1 MDLGVGGMLMVGL
14 EDGFVGGGSD
24 PYTSF
29 SSDAPPHTNKQKLY
43 GSWLL
48 NKQERPEEEDD
59 WRSNCLKVAKTT
71 TSEDDFSTSKAALLR
86 SPFRAIPPH
95 TNKQKLYG
103 SWLLNK
109 QERPEE
115 EDDWRSSCLKVAKTT
130 TSEDD
135 FSASKAALLRSPLL
149 RSNSSDGQQI
159 LSFSSP
165 NSQAVPLP
173 YFQYQ
178 HHSSITTT
186 YGRDTTGYGC
196 GGMNGANMRGGLT
209 VVRGPFTPSQWM
221 ELEQQALIYKYITA
235 NVPVPSNLLIPIR
248 KALDSAGFSGFS
260 GGHIVPT
267 TWDLGGHEQQ
277 ALIYKYITA
286 NVPIPSNLLIPIRKA
301 LDSAGFSGF
310 SGGHIVPTT
319 FGWGAFRL
327 GFSNT
332 TDTEPGRCRRTDGK
346 KWRCSRDAVA
356 DQKYC
361 ERHMNRGRHRSRKP
375 VECQTGHSVSGPTTA
390 TTTSKLMPM
399 ASSTTA
405 SGVPDSLSRHP
416 QLKNLQPGAANDR
429 LFLNKENVG
438 ERSQAAT
445 DLCMLSPAIGL
456 KENQYCIPKQQQNP
470 YGESS
475 RSEFGL
481 VCSDSLLN
489 PLHKNSS
496 HISCRNYGSSQDLN
510 DRENGSQRSVVRQ
523 FMDDWPK
530 NHTDHHHRSA
540 VSWPNVDL
548 QADRT
553 QLSISIPVAAS
564 SDPSNEK
571 LALSSRELEMGL
583 GVGSV
588 VSEPNQR
595 QVNWIPISWENSL
608 GGPLGEV
615 LHSTNNSSG
624 GDCKS
629 SSALNLMTGGWDT
642 NPSAQLASSPTGVL
656 QKMTFRSL
664 SNSSAGSS
672 PRADNHKTHEG
683 NSSLLPAS

>member
-1 MDLGVGGMLMVGL
+1 MDLGAGGMLMVGL

-29 SSDAPPHTNKQKLY
+29 SSDA
-43 GSWLL
+43 
-48 NKQERPEEEDD
+48 
-59 WRSNCLKVAKTT
+59 
-71 TSEDDFSTSKAALLR
+71 
-86 SPFRAIPPH
+86 PPH

-149 RSNSSDGQQI
+149 RSNGSDGQQM

-165 NSQAVPLP
+165 TSQAVPLP

-178 HHSSITTT
+178 HHSSIPTTT

-196 GGMNGANMRGGLT
+196 GGMNGADMHGGLT

-221 ELEQQALIYKYITA
+221 ELEQQA
-235 NVPVPSNLLIPIR
+235 
-248 KALDSAGFSGFS
+248 F
-260 GGHIVPT
+260 
-267 TWDLGGHEQQ
+267 
-277 ALIYKYITA
+277 IYKYITA
-286 NVPIPSNLLIPIRKA
+286 NVPIPSNLLFPIRKA
-301 LDSAGFSGF
+301 LDSA
-310 SGGHIVPTT
+310 V
-319 FGWGAFRL
+319 GWGAFRL

-332 TDTEPGRCRRTDGK
+332 TDPEPGRCRRTDGK

-375 VECQTGHSVSGPTTA
+375 VEGQTGHSVSGPTTTTT

-399 ASSTTA
+399 ASSMTA
-405 SGVPDSLSRHP
+405 SVVPDSLSHHP
-416 QLKNLQPGAANDR
+416 QLKNLQTGAANDR

-510 DRENGSQRSVVRQ
+510 DRDNGSQHSVVRQ

-571 LALSSRELEMGL
+571 LALSPLILSRELEMGL

-588 VSEPNQR
+588 VSEPNRR

-642 NPSAQLASSPTGVL
+642 NPSPQLASSPTGVL
-656 QKMTFRSL
+656 QKMTLRSL

-683 NSSLLPAS
+683 NSSLHPIFGRPQDLDVIV

>member
-1 MDLGVGGMLMVGL
+1 MDLGTGGMLMVGL

-59 WRSNCLKVAKTT
+59 WRS
-71 TSEDDFSTSKAALLR
+71 
-86 SPFRAIPPH
+86 
-95 TNKQKLYG
+95 
-103 SWLLNK
+103 
-109 QERPEE
+109 
-115 EDDWRSSCLKVAKTT
+115 SCLKVAKTT

-135 FSASKAALLRSPLL
+135 FSASKAALLGSPLL
-149 RSNSSDGQQI
+149 RSNSSNGQQM

-196 GGMNGANMRGGLT
+196 GGMNGANMHGGLT

-221 ELEQQALIYKYITA
+221 EL
-235 NVPVPSNLLIPIR
+235 
-248 KALDSAGFSGFS
+248 
-260 GGHIVPT
+260 
-267 TWDLGGHEQQ
+267 EQQ

-332 TDTEPGRCRRTDGK
+332 TDPEPGRCRRTDGK

-375 VECQTGHSVSGPTTA
+375 VEGQTSHSVSGPT

-405 SGVPDSLSRHP
+405 SVVPDSLSRHP

-429 LFLNKENVG
+429 LFLNKENLG

-481 VCSDSLLN
+481 VCSDSVLN

-510 DRENGSQRSVVRQ
+510 DRENGSQHSVVRQ

-530 NHTDHHHRSA
+530 NHTDHHHCSA
-540 VSWPNVDL
+540 VSWPNVNL

-571 LALSSRELEMGL
+571 LALSPLRLSRELEMGL

-642 NPSAQLASSPTGVL
+642 NPSPQLASSPTGVL

>member
-48 NKQERPEEEDD
+48 N
-59 WRSNCLKVAKTT
+59 
-71 TSEDDFSTSKAALLR
+71 
-86 SPFRAIPPH
+86 
-95 TNKQKLYG
+95 
-103 SWLLNK
+103 
-109 QERPEE
+109 
-115 EDDWRSSCLKVAKTT
+115 DWRSSCLKVAKTT

-149 RSNSSDGQQI
+149 RSNSSDGQQM

-196 GGMNGANMRGGLT
+196 GGMNGANMHGGLT

-221 ELEQQALIYKYITA
+221 EL
-235 NVPVPSNLLIPIR
+235 
-248 KALDSAGFSGFS
+248 
-260 GGHIVPT
+260 
-267 TWDLGGHEQQ
+267 EQQ

-310 SGGHIVPTT
+310 SGGHILDGVLSVWDSPTPP
-319 FGWGAFRL
+319 
-327 GFSNT
+327 
-332 TDTEPGRCRRTDGK
+332 DPEPGRCRRTDGK

-390 TTTSKLMPM
+390 TATTATTTSKLMPM

-405 SGVPDSLSRHP
+405 SVVPDSLSRHP

-429 LFLNKENVG
+429 LFLNKENAG

-456 KENQYCIPKQQQNP
+456 KVNQYCIPKQQQNP

-489 PLHKNSS
+489 PWHKNSS

-510 DRENGSQRSVVRQ
+510 DRENGSQHSVVRQ
-523 FMDDWPK
+523 FMDYWPK

-571 LALSSRELEMGL
+571 LALSPLRLSRELEMGL

-629 SSALNLMTGGWDT
+629 SSALNLMTGAGT
-642 NPSAQLASSPTGVL
+642 PTLSPRVL

-672 PRADNHKTHEG
+672 PRADNHKTHGG